1 MCLPAPKMYCLQ
13 QQQTSFTTAGGRA
26 QSRGLPVRIGHA
38 ASSLMTMM
46 TELQSL
52 LRVVDQC
59 DTWEMFC
66 APESWLTQ
74 ACEAHGLKAHR
85 INLACS
91 YNLYDP
97 KSYQQLRERFHH
109 ERPRRIWVSARC
121 TCWCPWT
128 ALNYQTEERREQL
141 EKYRRRERA
150 MFKLLIPFLLEMLQL
165 YPETGLFWE
174 WPTRCSGWQEP
185 WL

>member
-1 MCLPAPKMYCLQ
+1 MLH
-13 QQQTSFTTAGGRA
+13 A
-26 QSRGLPVRIGHA
+26 Q
-38 ASSLMTMM
+38 

-52 LRVVDQC
+52 LRVGDQC

-74 ACEAHGLKAHR
+74 ACEAYGLKAHR
-85 INLACS
+85 INLACG

-109 ERPRRIWVSARC
+109 ERPRRIWASARC
-121 TCWCPWT
+121 TYWCRWT

-150 MFKLLIPFLLEMLQL
+150 MFKLLIPFRLEMLQL
-165 YPETGLFWE
+165 YPETELFGNG
-174 WPTRCSGWQEP
+174 PPDVLAGKNHGFCIYVMNC
-185 WL
+185 